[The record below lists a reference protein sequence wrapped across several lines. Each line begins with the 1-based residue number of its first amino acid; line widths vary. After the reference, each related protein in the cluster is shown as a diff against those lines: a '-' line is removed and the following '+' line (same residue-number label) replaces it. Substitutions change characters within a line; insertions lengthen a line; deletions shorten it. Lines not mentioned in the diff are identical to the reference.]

1 MDEKDLEIIKLNK
14 RIKALEE
21 KIIDSDMISQTSPPP
36 DNETPASSP
45 ISYLWSQSTIQCPV
59 RDYQNPNW
67 KAPTAEAKQQ
77 IQGDPNS
84 WGLKV
89 IDAIPED
96 NLVGSITRTVSPI
109 QKPLSSRNS
118 ECGRIDNSDNIS
130 IGSGRSIGSHSVA
143 STYNM

>member
-1 MDEKDLEIIKLNK
+1 MDEKDLEIIKLAK
-14 RIKALEE
+14 RIKTLEE

-36 DNETPASSP
+36 DNESPASSP

-67 KAPTAEAKQQ
+67 KTPADAKQLT
-77 IQGDPNS
+77 DPNA

-89 IDAIPED
+89 VDTMVEE

-118 ECGRIDNSDNIS
+118 ECGRLDNSDNIS